1 MIVFRERGA
10 VIYKLMMI
18 PMADN
23 LTQPENEVK
32 FQKNAVPSPI
42 INYWRLWWL
51 EETNVKGYRSVAII
65 IATHGNQSEEH
76 WSLPRDATK
85 EKLSKP
91 FY

>member
-1 MIVFRERGA
+1 MTA
-10 VIYKLMMI
+10 LMTI
-18 PMADN
+18 
-23 LTQPENEVK
+23 
-32 FQKNAVPSPI
+32 
-42 INYWRLWWL
+42 

>member
-23 LTQPENEVK
+23 LTKPENEVK
-32 FQKNAVPSPI
+32 FQKNAVHSPI
-42 INYWRLWWL
+42 INYWLFWSL